1 MLVRRSYANGE
12 RCTVGNLPKGDL
24 PSTGLFGA
32 GRSGR
37 ACLLTDRSV
46 TNACVNEADF
56 TTLNVDR
63 RPDRVV
69 VELHRPE
76 VHNALNGPMIT
87 ELHHVC
93 AELEADP
100 RPLLL
105 TGHGTVFAGGAD
117 IAELRERGR
126 EEALAGINSR
136 LFERVHRL
144 PAPTVAAVDG
154 FALGGG
160 AELAYACDIRIVT
173 PDAVFAQPEPGLG
186 IIAGAGACWRLKE
199 LVGDS
204 VAKQVLLGGYALD
217 AESALRHGLAA
228 EIVPSQELR
237 ERAHAL
243 LDRMATSSPAA
254 LRMTKAVLD
263 AEGPHPLVDDL
274 TQALLFDSADKHE
287 RMSRFLERKKR

>member
-1 MLVRRSYANGE
+1 MS
-12 RCTVGNLPKGDL
+12 D
-24 PSTGLFGA
+24 
-32 GRSGR
+32 SG
-37 ACLLTDRSV
+37 
-46 TNACVNEADF
+46 F

-63 RPDRVV
+63 REDRVV

-76 VHNALNGPMIT
+76 ARNAIDGRMIS

-144 PAPTVAAVDG
+144 RAPTVAAVDG

-160 AELAYACDIRIVT
+160 AELAYACDIRVVT
-173 PDAVFAQPEPGLG
+173 PTAVFAQPEPGLG

-199 LVGDS
+199 LVGAS
-204 VAKQVLLGGYALD
+204 VAKQVLLGGYRLD

-228 EIVPSQELR
+228 EIVPQRELR

-243 LDRMATSSPAA
+243 LDRMAASSPLA

-263 AEGPHPLVDDL
+263 ADGPHPLADDL
-274 TQALLFDSADKHE
+274 TQALLFEGADKHE
-287 RMSRFLERKKR
+287 RMTRFLENKKR